1 MYRRMNRR
9 VKNHPLASCS
19 RLVHA
24 ARAPRH
30 LLARKIESIV
40 CLTAPTASGPH
51 GPRAANWAALEAV
64 VSEMRIVFLASHSA
78 GLKVVLVTALRVAGI
93 PRSVGKATADV
104 TSPLIAIRRTFAA
117 RPAGATASSCL
128 LSSDASPGESED
140 VTTLGC
146 TSSNSTRFFEGREAE
161 AVTVA
166 DSARAT
172 DTSTRSVSS
181 ATTTEV
187 GVVLVDAATGASKGA
202 DVAISGTYLRFFTRN
217 TRVCFL

>member
-30 LLARKIESIV
+30 LLARKIESSV

-117 RPAGATASSCL
+117 RPAGATATSCL
-128 LSSDASPGESED
+128 LSSDASPGDSED

-146 TSSNSTRFFEGREAE
+146 TSNSTRFFEGREAE

-202 DVAISGTYLRFFTRN
+202 DVAISGTYVSSQETRF
-217 TRVCFL
+217 L